1 MENAAVTIAALSV
14 SPFIGS
20 FIATSAIR
28 LPAGEPIVVA
38 RSACRSCGVT
48 LGAASL
54 VPILSWA
61 LLRGRCGT
69 CGARIGAYYPLI
81 ETATLFLALWA
92 ATVVSDWLLLTSCIL
107 GWTLLA
113 LSIID
118 WRTYTLPDPLT
129 LPLIPAGLA
138 VIAVIDQD
146 RLGGHALAALIG
158 FSVFA
163 GLAYAYHALRG
174 RDGLGLGDAKLFA
187 AAGAW
192 VGWEVLPSV
201 LLIGTVACLASA
213 FIGRAFGGTLSWS
226 QRLAFGP
233 YLALGFWIVWLHG
246 PLVLRG

>member
-138 VIAVIDQD
+138 VI
-146 RLGGHALAALIG
+146 
-158 FSVFA
+158 SVFA

-201 LLIGTVACLASA
+201 LLIGAVACLASA